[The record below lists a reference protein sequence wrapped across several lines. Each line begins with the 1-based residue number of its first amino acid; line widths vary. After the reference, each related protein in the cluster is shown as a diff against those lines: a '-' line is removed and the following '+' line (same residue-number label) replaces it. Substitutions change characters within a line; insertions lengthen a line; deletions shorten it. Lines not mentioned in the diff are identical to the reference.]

1 MKTNTFI
8 TASGRYCVESYGNG
22 WAYTITD
29 QETGADFF
37 VQDDSAAAVQFQT
50 NDFEDEAVLAEYFEL
65 FAQGE

>member
-1 MKTNTFI
+1 MKTNTF
-8 TASGRYCVESYGNG
+8 TTQSGRYLVESYGNG

-29 QETGADFF
+29 QDTGADFF

-50 NDFEDEAVLAEYFEL
+50 NNFEDESVLTEYFDL